1 MFCPLLW
8 WEEARTKA
16 KLQRHKPEDG
26 VEPDMTRFAK
36 LWILT
41 AALAASPMAF
51 AQGGALPNV
60 MTANQQIMG
69 LANQA
74 RAEVGAGRLEWD
86 PALAAAALYH
96 CRLMAAQG
104 PIGHRYQ
111 GEADLAGRA
120 AQAGAH
126 FDLIEENVA
135 VGPSAAVI
143 HDEWMHSPGHRSNLL
158 SPDVNRIGVA
168 VVQSRGVLYA
178 VADYSRGVQSLTAS
192 QVEAQV
198 AGLIK
203 ERGVSIVTDA
213 SQARRACGV
222 DSGAPQGAAFI
233 MRWQGTDLG
242 RLPKPLEDR
251 LASGQYQRAA
261 VGSCAARGEDGAFTA
276 YRVAVVLY

>member
-1 MFCPLLW
+1 
-8 WEEARTKA
+8 
-16 KLQRHKPEDG
+16 
-26 VEPDMTRFAK
+26 MTRLVK

-41 AALAASPMAF
+41 AALATASMAF
-51 AQGGALPNV
+51 AQGGTLPNV
-60 MTANQQIMG
+60 MTANQQIVG
-69 LANQA
+69 LANEA

-120 AQAGAH
+120 GQAGAH

-158 SPDVNRIGVA
+158 SPDVNRVGVA

-178 VADYSRGVQSLTAS
+178 VADYSRRVESLTAT

-203 ERGVSIVTDA
+203 ERGVSIVADA
-213 SQARRACGV
+213 SQARRACGA

-233 MRWQGTDLG
+233 MRWQGSDLA
-242 RLPKPLEDR
+242 RLPKALEDR
-251 LASGQYQRAA
+251 LASGQFQRAA
-261 VGSCAARGEDGAFTA
+261 VGSCAARGADGAFTA
-276 YRVAVVLY
+276 YRVAVALY